1 MADNERRRPSS
12 RTLAVLVA
20 VGNLV
25 VCAAVLAAVTGSAA
39 PGDEFTQVTG
49 PDGMTTHVPAGWP
62 VTAGAQ
68 PGALRADDP
77 AGTSTELWFG
87 SASPTGVDVHAE
99 RADCARRAA
108 ATRDGYALV
117 RLERTVVRG
126 APAVD
131 WEFEYDAPDGRRHV
145 RSVHWRHG
153 GREYFVSAS
162 APARHWPEAGD
173 ALEVML
179 TRSTP

>member
-1 MADNERRRPSS
+1 MADKQRRRPSS

-25 VCAAVLAAVTGSAA
+25 VCAAVVAAVSGAR
-39 PGDEFTQVTG
+39 GDGFTQVTG
-49 PDGMTTHVPAGWP
+49 PDGMTTHVPAGWR
-62 VTAGAQ
+62 VTTA
-68 PGALRADDP
+68 PGVTRVADP

-87 SASPTGVDVHAE
+87 SSVPEGRDAYAA
-99 RADCARRAA
+99 RADCARRLA
-108 ATRDGYALV
+108 ATRDGYAQV

-131 WEFEYDAPDGRRHV
+131 WEFEYDAADGRRHV

-153 GREYFVSAS
+153 GREYFVRAA
-162 APARHWPEAGD
+162 APARLWPRAGEAL
-173 ALEVML
+173 AVML
-179 TRSTP
+179 ARSTP